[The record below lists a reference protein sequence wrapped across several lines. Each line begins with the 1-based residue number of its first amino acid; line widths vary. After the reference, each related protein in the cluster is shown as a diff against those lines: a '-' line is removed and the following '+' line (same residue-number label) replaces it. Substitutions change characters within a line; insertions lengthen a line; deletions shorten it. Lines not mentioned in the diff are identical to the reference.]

1 MRNNILSSVLA
12 FFVSVFIYGQ
22 TSTLDFN
29 KGDFFLIGTANYD
42 NYKHINFPKANF
54 IIKKGG
60 IASYKNIKG
69 QKVVVTS
76 VKEKNNGKKVATIRL
91 VDSRRF
97 FNSHKYITVDIDE
110 ALKSKELLTF
120 KIK

>member
-1 MRNNILSSVLA
+1 MGNNILSTVLA
-12 FFVSVFIYGQ
+12 FFVSVFMYGQ
-22 TSTLDFN
+22 TSTSNFN
-29 KGDFFLIGTANYD
+29 KGDIFQIGTADYD
-42 NYKHINFPKANF
+42 NYKHINFPRANF

-60 IASYKNIKG
+60 IANYKNIKG

-76 VKEKNNGKKVATIRL
+76 VKEKSNGKKVATIKL

-110 ALKSKELLTF
+110 ALKTKELLTV
-120 KIK
+120 K

>member
-1 MRNNILSSVLA
+1 MRNNILSSVFA
-12 FFVSVFIYGQ
+12 FFVTVFMYGQ
-22 TSTLDFN
+22 TSASEFS
-29 KGDFFLIGTANYD
+29 KGDVFQIGSANDD
-42 NYKHINFPKANF
+42 NYKHINFPRANF

-60 IASYKNIKG
+60 IANYNNIKG

-76 VKEKNNGKKVATIRL
+76 VKEKNDGKKVATIKR

-110 ALKSKELLTF
+110 ALKSKELLTV
-120 KIK
+120 K